1 MDGQPPFTYERAS
14 ELLGELGIGPDSD
27 REITPGVQ
35 AKLAAAQIEATLAV
49 ADAIERLRES
59 LEMRL

>member
-1 MDGQPPFTYERAS
+1 MDGPRPFTYECAS
-14 ELLGELGIGPDSD
+14 ELLDELDIGPDSD
-27 REITPGVQ
+27 REITHGVQ
-35 AKLAAAQIEATLAV
+35 DKLAAAQIEATLAV